1 MNNFERVLGIL
12 QEMSPKNIEPLD
24 SEHFKEESRKYYDN
38 NKSKFKPTNTKYLLK
53 SGDNNNGYYMLVV
66 DGVVEYFANYKSK
79 SYQSLLKG
87 RMIRQV
93 LVQRNEFSI
102 DSANIPKKV
111 FFDYLLPTFGT
122 IVTDEEQTNDG
133 KKFWLHATS
142 EALDQPEKYTVYILN
157 KNKGKTTKIEDNDHF
172 KTLTDN
178 IWGDTDCFKNIW
190 IAISLK

>member
-1 MNNFERVLGIL
+1 MNNFDRVLGIL
-12 QEMSPKNIEPLD
+12 QEMSPKNIESLD
-24 SEHFKEESRKYYDN
+24 ADHFRKESQSYYDN

-53 SGDNNNGYYMLVV
+53 SGDDHNGYYMLVV

-93 LVQRNEFSI
+93 LVQRNHFSI

-122 IVTDEEQTNDG
+122 IVTDEEQTADG

-142 EALDQPEKYTVYILN
+142 EALDNPDKYTVYVLN
-157 KNKGKTTKIEDNDHF
+157 KTKGQTIEIVDHEHF
-172 KTLTDN
+172 KSLTDS
-178 IWGDTDCFKNIW
+178 IWGDTENFKNIW
-190 IAISLK
+190 VAISLT